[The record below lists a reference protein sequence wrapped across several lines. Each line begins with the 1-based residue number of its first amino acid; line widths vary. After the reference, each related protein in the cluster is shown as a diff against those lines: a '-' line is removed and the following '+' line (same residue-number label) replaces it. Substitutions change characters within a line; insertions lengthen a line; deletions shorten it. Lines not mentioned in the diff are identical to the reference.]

1 MPARS
6 TARLTAL
13 AATTCA
19 ALLLGLTGTASA
31 ADTLNCDGGPSG
43 AGAGV
48 ACESLRLR
56 SAADVNESADR
67 VTTTTTTTTPPP
79 PTTTAAEATTTP
91 AVTTSQ
97 KPAAPADAAPAAAAD
112 RDCADFPTQ
121 AEAQAALAPGD
132 PERLDA
138 DSDGIA
144 CEEQFGTENQQA
156 VAPTATADRDCADFP
171 TQAEAQAALAPGD
184 PERLDA
190 DSDGIACEEQFGT
203 EDQQVA
209 VHPVG
214 GVATGGT
221 PLR

>member
-79 PTTTAAEATTTP
+79 PPPPTTTAAEATTTP

-97 KPAAPADAAPAAAAD
+97 KPAAAAD
-112 RDCADFPTQ
+112 VAPTATAERDCADFPTQ

-144 CEEQFGTENQQA
+144 CEQ
-156 VAPTATADRDCADFP
+156 
-171 TQAEAQAALAPGD
+171 
-184 PERLDA
+184 
-190 DSDGIACEEQFGT
+190 QFGT

>member
-31 ADTLNCDGGPSG
+31 ADTLNCDDFTYQEQAQAIFDQDRTDPNHLDGGQNGPG
-43 AGAGV
+43 DGV
-48 ACESLRLR
+48 ACESLPHRPG
-56 SAADVNESADR
+56 ADTTEPSTDEPETVEEPDTSHDDTTTPDDTTR
-67 VTTTTTTTTPPP
+67 PDDTSTPEDTTTTET
-79 PTTTAAEATTTP
+79 PTTTAAEA
-91 AVTTSQ
+91 V
-97 KPAAPADAAPAAAAD
+97 APAP
-112 RDCADFPTQ
+112 
-121 AEAQAALAPGD
+121 
-132 PERLDA
+132 
-138 DSDGIA
+138 
-144 CEEQFGTENQQA
+144 
-156 VAPTATADRDCADFP
+156 TADRDCADFP

-190 DSDGIACEEQFGT
+190 DSDGIACEQQFGT
-203 EDQQVA
+203 ENQQVA